1 MNTTTVKGR
10 IEQNG
15 QKKIAIDFY
24 LDHVEEQ
31 MALRPG
37 LSATRCMNEWVKE
50 LIEMATEL
58 QVCHIDEEPDSVE
71 LELVT
76 PETIAVEPEAE
87 YESGEANLAVELEQE
102 SEIIADETPDPE
114 NLKAM
119 LTDLELEPDTDNLRE
134 LVSTTDEVFPVA
146 DAETGVELT
155 DAELLEHVKAEMDAS
170 DDPDALLAEMAKSL

>member
-58 QVCHIDEEPDSVE
+58 QVCHIDEEPDS
-71 LELVT
+71 
-76 PETIAVEPEAE
+76 
-87 YESGEANLAVELEQE
+87 VELEQE

>member
-71 LELVT
+71 LE
-76 PETIAVEPEAE
+76 
-87 YESGEANLAVELEQE
+87 QE

-119 LTDLELEPDTDNLRE
+119 LTDLELEPDPDDLNAMI
-134 LVSTTDEVFPVA
+134 STTEKVFPVA